1 MDPTRLTPPGVMPA
15 AAPASELTPDQKEA
29 LKRLH
34 SAAQQFEGVFLGML
48 MKSMTDTVH
57 KGSIFGKESA
67 SEGMWSGML
76 DEQRSTAIAKSGS
89 LGIAKIMENQLRAS
103 VLGSAASEAKA
114 PLAKD
119 FQP

>member
-1 MDPTRLTPPGVMPA
+1 MDPTRLTPAGVMPA
-15 AAPASELTPDQKEA
+15 AAPTTELTPVQKEA

-34 SAAQQFEGVFLGML
+34 TAAQQFEGVFLGML

-67 SEGMWSGML
+67 SESMWSGML
-76 DEQRSTAIAKSGS
+76 DEQRASAIAQSGS

-103 VLGSAASEAKA
+103 VLGDATTEAKA
-114 PLAKD
+114 PLGKD